1 MVLLHLQALRFP
13 KQTTL
18 TLVLKSMVRS
28 VEEVQISARLYAKYQ
43 LWSEAI

>member
-1 MVLLHLQALRFP
+1 MVLLHLQALRFH

-18 TLVLKSMVRS
+18 TLVLKSM
-28 VEEVQISARLYAKYQ
+28 EEVQISARFYAKYQ